1 MTIPPEPWDAPAA
14 AEGVVTGAG
23 AVPLVGSDEPQAAR
37 RIETAAP
44 AARADGFISINTDM
58 DLVGFNVVSR
68 VVTMNSNPHLSGRV
82 TAGYSNPQ
90 TGKNDLADRSASAP
104 TGDHRVARRP
114 IDLRMGATTMVMI
127 RPSAG
132 NALTLRVSL
141 QRVPGTLG
149 KLTSALGAAGALVD
163 TVDIIE
169 QTDDVIVRQ
178 IQVETRGNAHGL
190 EVVAAART
198 VAGVELLTVSDRV
211 FDRHLGGKIEV
222 TPKFP
227 VLTRDDLSMAYT
239 PGVGRVCTAIS
250 EKRDLVW
257 DFTIKSNAVAVL
269 TDGTAVLGLGDI
281 GPEAAMP
288 VMEGKAMLFKQLA
301 NVDAYPICVATSGV
315 EELVALGKAIAPGFG
330 GINLEDVA
338 APVCFEVER
347 RLQEELDIPVFH
359 DDQHG
364 TAIVSLAALYGAA
377 TVVGKRLEDLNV
389 VFLGMGAAGV
399 ACIKLWQHAG
409 VGNFIGVDS
418 KGIVSVDRT
427 DLNEQKRSI
436 AETSNP
442 QGRKGGLE
450 EALVGADVFV
460 GVSGPNL
467 VKPEWVATMAK
478 DAIVFAMANPIPE
491 IMPEEMPDNVAVV
504 ATGRSDYA
512 NQINNVL
519 VFPGLFRGLLDSRA
533 RSVDM
538 SMKVAAAR
546 ALADIVA
553 QDGASSDF
561 IVPSIFDARVVPA
574 VAKAVQ
580 KAAASAGLA
589 SVPLAARAAL
599 I

>member
-1 MTIPPEPWDAPAA
+1 M
-14 AEGVVTGAG
+14 VT
-23 AVPLVGSDEPQAAR
+23 
-37 RIETAAP
+37 
-44 AARADGFISINTDM
+44 
-58 DLVGFNVVSR
+58 
-68 VVTMNSNPHLSGRV
+68 
-82 TAGYSNPQ
+82 
-90 TGKNDLADRSASAP
+90 
-104 TGDHRVARRP
+104 
-114 IDLRMGATTMVMI
+114 I

-132 NALTLRVSL
+132 NTLTLRVSL
-141 QRVPGTLG
+141 VRVPGMLG

-163 TVDIIE
+163 TIDIVEHRVDF
-169 QTDDVIVRQ
+169 IVRQ
-178 IQVETRGNAHGL
+178 IQVETRGALHGL
-190 EVVAAART
+190 EFVESAKSVP
-198 VAGVELLTVSDRV
+198 GVELLSVSDRV
-211 FDRHLGGKIEV
+211 FDRHRGGKIEV
-222 TPKFP
+222 TPKFS

-250 EKRDLVW
+250 EQADLVW
-257 DFTIKSNAVAVL
+257 DYTIKSNSVAVL
-269 TDGTAVLGLGDI
+269 SDGTAVLGLGDL
-281 GPEAAMP
+281 GPEGAMP

-301 NVDAYPICVATSGV
+301 NVDAYPICVHTSGV
-315 EELVALGKAIAPGFG
+315 EELVAVGKAIAPGFG
-330 GINLEDVA
+330 GINLEDVE

-377 TVVGKRLEDLNV
+377 EVVGKRLEDLNV

-399 ACIKLWQHAG
+399 ACIRLWQHAG
-409 VGNFIGVDS
+409 VGHFIGVDR
-418 KGIVSVDRT
+418 KGIVHPDRT

-436 AETSNP
+436 AETTNAE
-442 QGRKGGLE
+442 GRRGGLA
-450 EALVGADVFV
+450 EALVGADVLV
-460 GVSGPNL
+460 GVSGPGL
-467 VKPEWVATMAK
+467 VKPDWVATMAK

-546 ALADIVA
+546 AIADIVA
-553 QDGASSDF
+553 LHGASSDF
-561 IVPSIFDARVVPA
+561 IVPSIFDTRVVPA

-580 KAAASAGLA
+580 EAAASAGLG
-589 SVPLAARAAL
+589 SGSKLAKTAL

>member
-1 MTIPPEPWDAPAA
+1 M
-14 AEGVVTGAG
+14 
-23 AVPLVGSDEPQAAR
+23 Q
-37 RIETAAP
+37 
-44 AARADGFISINTDM
+44 
-58 DLVGFNVVSR
+58 
-68 VVTMNSNPHLSGRV
+68 H
-82 TAGYSNPQ
+82 
-90 TGKNDLADRSASAP
+90 
-104 TGDHRVARRP
+104 
-114 IDLRMGATTMVMI
+114 MVMI
-127 RPSAG
+127 QPSAG
-132 NALTLRVSL
+132 NMLTLRVSL
-141 QRVPGTLG
+141 QRIPGTLG
-149 KLTSALGAAGALVD
+149 RLTSALGAAGALFDAIDIVD
-163 TVDIIE
+163 HK
-169 QTDDVIVRQ
+169 DDVIIRQ
-178 IQVETRGNAHGL
+178 IQVQTRGEEHGL
-190 EVVAAART
+190 EVVAAARA
-198 VAGVELLTVSDRV
+198 VPGVELLSVSDRV
-211 FDRHLGGKIEV
+211 FDRHIGGKIEV
-222 TPKFP
+222 TPKYA

-239 PGVGRVCTAIS
+239 PGVGRVCTAIA
-250 EKRDLVW
+250 EKPELVW
-257 DFTIKSNAVAVL
+257 DYTIKSNAVAVL

-301 NVDAYPICVATSGV
+301 NVDAYPICVSTSGV
-315 EELVALGKAIAPGFG
+315 EELVAVGKAIAPGFG

-377 TVVGKRLEDLNV
+377 EVVGKKLEDLNV
-389 VFLGMGAAGV
+389 VYLGMGAAGV

-418 KGIVSVDRT
+418 KGIVSPDRT

-442 QGRKGGLE
+442 EGRRGGLE

-467 VKPEWVATMAK
+467 VKPAWVANMANN
-478 DAIVFAMANPIPE
+478 AIVFAMANPIPE

-553 QDGASSDF
+553 EDGASRDY
-561 IVPSIFDARVVPA
+561 IVPSIFDTRVVPA
-574 VAKAVQ
+574 VARAVQ
-580 KAAASAGLA
+580 EAAAAAGLTTA
-589 SVPLAARAAL
+589 TESVKIAT

>member
-1 MTIPPEPWDAPAA
+1 MA
-14 AEGVVTGAG
+14 
-23 AVPLVGSDEPQAAR
+23 
-37 RIETAAP
+37 
-44 AARADGFISINTDM
+44 
-58 DLVGFNVVSR
+58 
-68 VVTMNSNPHLSGRV
+68 
-82 TAGYSNPQ
+82 
-90 TGKNDLADRSASAP
+90 
-104 TGDHRVARRP
+104 
-114 IDLRMGATTMVMI
+114 MI

-132 NALTLRVSL
+132 NMLTLRVSL

-149 KLTSALGAAGALVD
+149 RLTSALGAAGALLD
-163 TVDIIE
+163 AIDIVE
-169 QTDDVIVRQ
+169 HQDDVIVRQ
-178 IQVETRGNAHGL
+178 IQVETRGQEHAL
-190 EVVAAART
+190 EVVEAAKSVT
-198 VAGVELLTVSDRV
+198 GVELLSVSDRV
-211 FDRHLGGKIEV
+211 FDRHRGGKIEV

-227 VLTRDDLSMAYT
+227 VLTRDDLAMAYT

-250 EKRDLVW
+250 EQTDLVW
-257 DFTIKSNAVAVL
+257 DYTIKSNSVAVL
-269 TDGTAVLGLGDI
+269 SDGTAVLGLGDL
-281 GPEAAMP
+281 GPEGAMP

-301 NVDAYPICVATSGV
+301 GVDAYPICVRTSGV
-315 EELVALGKAIAPGFG
+315 EELVAVGKAIAPGFG

-377 TVVGKRLEDLNV
+377 EVVGKRIEDLHV

-409 VGNFIGVDS
+409 VGHFIGVDR
-418 KGIVSVDRT
+418 KGIVHTDRT

-436 AETSNP
+436 AETTNP
-442 QGRKGGLE
+442 EGRRGGLA

-460 GVSGPNL
+460 GVSGPGL
-467 VKPEWVATMAK
+467 VKPDWVATMAR

-546 ALADIVA
+546 AIADIVA
-553 QDGASSDF
+553 LHGASSDF
-561 IVPSIFDARVVPA
+561 IVPSIFDSRVVPA

-580 KAAASAGLA
+580 AAAASAGLGSA
-589 SVPLAARAAL
+589 SKLVKTAL

>member
-1 MTIPPEPWDAPAA
+1 
-14 AEGVVTGAG
+14 
-23 AVPLVGSDEPQAAR
+23 
-37 RIETAAP
+37 
-44 AARADGFISINTDM
+44 
-58 DLVGFNVVSR
+58 
-68 VVTMNSNPHLSGRV
+68 
-82 TAGYSNPQ
+82 
-90 TGKNDLADRSASAP
+90 
-104 TGDHRVARRP
+104 
-114 IDLRMGATTMVMI
+114 MVII

-132 NALTLRVSL
+132 NTLTLRVLL

-163 TVDIIE
+163 TIDIIE
-169 QTDDVIVRQ
+169 NTGDVIVRQ
-178 IQVETRGNAHGL
+178 IQIETRGEEHGRH
-190 EVVAAART
+190 VVEA
-198 VAGVELLTVSDRV
+198 VKSVSDVELLSVTDRV
-211 FDRHLGGKIEV
+211 FDRHRGGKIEL

-239 PGVGRVCTAIS
+239 PGVGRVCTAIA
-250 EKRDLVW
+250 EKPDLVW
-257 DFTIKSNAVAVL
+257 DYTIKSNSVAVL
-269 TDGTAVLGLGDI
+269 TDGTAILGLGDL

-301 NVDAYPICVATSGV
+301 GVDAYPICVRTSGV
-315 EELVALGKAIAPGFG
+315 EELVAVGKAIAPGFG
-330 GINLEDVA
+330 GINLEDIA

-377 TVVGKRLEDLNV
+377 EVVGKRLEDLNV
-389 VFLGMGAAGV
+389 VFLGMGAAGI
-399 ACIKLWQHAG
+399 ACIKLWQYAG
-409 VGNFIGVDS
+409 VGHFIGVDR
-418 KGIVSVDRT
+418 KGIVSPDRT

-436 AETSNP
+436 ADSNP
-442 QGRKGGLE
+442 QGRRGGLK
-450 EALVGADVFV
+450 EALVGADVLV
-460 GVSGPNL
+460 GVSGPGL

-478 DAIVFAMANPIPE
+478 DAIVFAMANPTPE

-546 ALADIVA
+546 AIADIVA
-553 QDGASSDF
+553 LDGASSDF

-580 KAAASAGLA
+580 KAAAAAGLG
-589 SVPLAARAAL
+589 SKPAL
-599 I
+599 KKTVQI